1 MTRRITIASQKGGSG
16 KTTVAL
22 NLALALAERDHR
34 TLLVDL
40 DPQGA
45 IGHSLR
51 KQDTDL
57 EGLAEVLVGDLAAD
71 QAVLATKESRL
82 ALLPR
87 GRLDPV
93 DAVEFERS
101 LIQKDRLAGVLQVA
115 EEGFDFVVLDT
126 PSGVGMPTRAALAVS
141 HFVLVPV
148 LGEPLGLRTI
158 GQVLRVIE
166 HVRQHDNPDLELLGI
181 LPTMVDRAKD
191 PSLNVLV
198 AAWRELAGVL
208 DTVIPRADVFVAAS
222 ETGLPL
228 AYLGGPPSP
237 EARRFDLLA
246 GEVQALVEQ
255 LARVDVRA
263 ERPARA
269 LL

>member
-1 MTRRITIASQKGGSG
+1 MTRRITIASQKGGTG

-22 NLALALAERDHR
+22 NLALALAERGQR

-51 KQDTDL
+51 KGDTDL
-57 EGLAEVLVGDLAAD
+57 EGMAEVLVGRLTAD
-71 QAVLATKESRL
+71 QAVLGTKERGLS
-82 ALLPR
+82 LLPR
-87 GRLDPV
+87 GCLDPI
-93 DAVEFERS
+93 DAVEFERA
-101 LIQKDRLAGVLQVA
+101 LIASGRLGEVLSAV
-115 EEGFDFVVLDT
+115 ESDYDFVLLDT

-148 LGEPLGLRTI
+148 QGEPLALRTI
-158 GQVLRVIE
+158 NQMLRVVE
-166 HVRQHDNPDLELLGI
+166 HVRQKDNPELELLGI
-181 LPTMVDRAKD
+181 LPTMVDRQKD

-198 AAWRELAGVL
+198 AAWRDLTGVL
-208 DTVIPRADVFVAAS
+208 DTVIPRADVFAAAS

-228 AYLGGPPSP
+228 AYLGGRPTP

-246 GEVQALVEQ
+246 GEIQTLIEQ
-255 LARVDVRA
+255 FGGADEHA
-263 ERPARA
+263 ERQQRA